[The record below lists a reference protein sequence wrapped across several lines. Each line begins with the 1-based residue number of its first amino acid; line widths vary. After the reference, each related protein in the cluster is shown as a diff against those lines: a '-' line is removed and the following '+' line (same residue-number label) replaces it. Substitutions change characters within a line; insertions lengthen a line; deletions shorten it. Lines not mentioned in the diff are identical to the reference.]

1 MQGRI
6 ISSINRMEN
15 LDFYIQTNKMRLV
28 FSTIHKNKLKV
39 DKRPKSKS

>member
-1 MQGRI
+1 MRGRI
-6 ISSINRMEN
+6 ISSINGMEN
-15 LDFYIQTNKMRLV
+15 LDFHIQTNEMKLV